1 MQQPEDCNVQSPS
14 ESGLGTTLH
23 SQADSEWTTYDQQQQ
38 GLPVPGRML
47 SELPMFQLLNT
58 EIFS

>member
-1 MQQPEDCNVQSPS
+1 
-14 ESGLGTTLH
+14 LH
-23 SQADSEWTTYDQQQQ
+23 SQADSEWTGLMTKQQQ